1 MSSSSTGSG
10 YSFPVGSRGRSCSKK
25 AGYVAVLP
33 GWRDD
38 PQTVEEAKADQ
49 DVFAGKSVGQ
59 VADYV
64 DGVE

>member
-1 MSSSSTGSG
+1 M
-10 YSFPVGSRGRSCSKK
+10 
-25 AGYVAVLP
+25 AVLP

-38 PQTVEEAKADQ
+38 PQTVEEAKADP

-59 VADYV
+59 VADNV